1 MGCRT
6 SRAPWKAGARCPER
20 GPRRRG
26 RGRGCRGYYPPWLRR
41 ATRAVSTR
49 TVQLR
54 PAPSSPRKAP
64 STVGRGYEHVLPP
77 GAAPSGGIIEYKL
90 GTHQPC
96 EIAAPRAEFV
106 RLTSEALG
114 MCRQLA
120 RSTRSSAGASCHCT
134 RRQCCVRIGQ
144 ARPHTK
150 CHGWGAPLSFARAEG
165 HHHRSQ
171 PGPIS
176 RGGTDLGRYRGFCA
190 GTRENDAVPRAV
202 PCLGQGVRR
211 RCRRQR
217 LVQHRSDLGRL
228 PATCQMVSPPRVKWS
243 SSTRAA
249 G

>member
-1 MGCRT
+1 MRSLALRPRT
-6 SRAPWKAGARCPER
+6 RMAADHGGARH
-20 GPRRRG
+20 PRRRG
-26 RGRGCRGYYPPWLRR
+26 RGRVCGCDCPACLRR
-41 ATRAVSTR
+41 VAHAAGGR

-54 PAPSSPRKAP
+54 PASSSPRKAP
-64 STVGRGYEHVLPP
+64 STVGRGCEHVLPP
-77 GAAPSGGIIEYKL
+77 GAAPSGGIIEHNL
-90 GTHQPC
+90 DTHQPC

-106 RLTSEALG
+106 RLTLEALG

-134 RRQCCVRIGQ
+134 RRPYCVRIGQ
-144 ARPHTK
+144 ARPHTE

-202 PCLGQGVRR
+202 PCLGWGVMTGAREELVRR
-211 RCRRQR
+211 
-217 LVQHRSDLGRL
+217 
-228 PATCQMVSPPRVKWS
+228 
-243 SSTRAA
+243 
-249 G
+249 